1 MEQALDKYLT
11 GHSSLRSEAL
21 DWLVHQTNVR
31 TNYPQM
37 LSGPVQGELLKMLV
51 GISGARDILEIGTFT
66 GYSTICMALGLEDGG
81 TLDSYEIN
89 DELEDLARE
98 AFRRAGVEDRIR
110 LHIGDFLSEDLS
122 DRSWDFV
129 YIDANKREY
138 PAYYD
143 AVIERVRQGGLI
155 VADDTLWSGRVYADP
170 LPTDPQ
176 TVGLLEFNAKVAS
189 DPRVESVILGLRHG
203 LTIIRKL

>member
-1 MEQALDKYLT
+1 
-11 GHSSLRSEAL
+11 
-21 DWLVHQTNVR
+21 
-31 TNYPQM
+31 M

-51 GISGARDILEIGTFT
+51 EISGAKNILEIGTFT
-66 GYSTICMALGLEDGG
+66 GYSTICLAMGLEDGG
-81 TLDSYEIN
+81 VVDTYEIN
-89 DELEDLARE
+89 DELEDLTRE

-110 LHIGDFLSEDLS
+110 LHIGDFLSEDVS
-122 DRSWDFV
+122 DRSWDLV

-143 AVIERVRQGGLI
+143 AVIGRVRPGGLV

-170 LPTDPQ
+170 LPSDPQ
-176 TVGLLEFNAKVAS
+176 TAGLLEFNSKVAS